1 MPWRE
6 VSIME
11 SREEFCEL
19 ALKEGANMS
28 ALCRRFEISR
38 TTGYEW
44 RDRYRQTGRLGLMN
58 RSRRPRE
65 SPQAGLRA
73 RSPSHAAW

>member
-1 MPWRE
+1 MLMPWRE

-28 ALCRRFEISR
+28 ALVPAI
-38 TTGYEW
+38 
-44 RDRYRQTGRLGLMN
+44 
-58 RSRRPRE
+58 
-65 SPQAGLRA
+65 
-73 RSPSHAAW
+73 